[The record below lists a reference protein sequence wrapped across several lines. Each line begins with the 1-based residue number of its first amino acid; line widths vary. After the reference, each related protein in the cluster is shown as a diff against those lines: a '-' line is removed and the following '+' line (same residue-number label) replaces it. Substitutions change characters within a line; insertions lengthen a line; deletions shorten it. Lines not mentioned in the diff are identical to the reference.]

1 MNKKS
6 AKGSFF
12 LRMLNK
18 RASAPEGKPG
28 EVIESLNIQA
38 GDTIADIGSGGG
50 YFSFRFSREVGE
62 GGKVYAVDTNQKYLD
77 YIESQAEQEGI
88 NNVTTVL
95 IAGGKVSLP
104 GNSIDIVFT
113 RNVFHHIPDPGGY
126 FKDLRGCLKPGGR
139 IVVIEYK
146 KTGGFGFHALFKHYT
161 PQEKIVSE
169 MERAGYRRVES
180 FDFLP
185 EQSFMVFKSSRQ

>member
-1 MNKKS
+1 MSKKS

-28 EVIESLNIQA
+28 EVIESLDIQA
-38 GDTIADIGSGGG
+38 GETIADIGSGGG

-62 GGKVYAVDTNQKYLD
+62 KGKVFAVDTNQKYLD
-77 YIESQAEQEGI
+77 YIESQAAQEGI

-95 IAGGKVSLP
+95 MAGSKVSLP
-104 GNSIDIVFT
+104 GNSINIIFT
-113 RNVFHHIPDPGGY
+113 RNAFHHIPEPAVY
-126 FKDLRGCLKPGGR
+126 FKDLQGCLKPGGR
-139 IVVIEYK
+139 IAVIDYK
-146 KTGGFGFHALFKHYT
+146 KTGGFSFLALFKHYT

-169 MERAGYRRVES
+169 MEKAGYRQVES

-185 EQSFMVFKSSRQ
+185 EQSFMVFKKK